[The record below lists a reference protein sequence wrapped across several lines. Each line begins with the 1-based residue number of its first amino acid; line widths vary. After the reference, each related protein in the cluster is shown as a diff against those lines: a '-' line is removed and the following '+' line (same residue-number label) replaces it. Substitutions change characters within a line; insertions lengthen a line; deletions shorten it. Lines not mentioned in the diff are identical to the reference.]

1 CMIFILTMNPK
12 ISIQHPMS
20 INYSQKSKS
29 LFKKE
34 PIPFIYTA
42 AIPNGIPKIIDTPH
56 GFSRVECHL
65 RMERGWK
72 MVASIHDEI
81 IIEVPMRD
89 VTMETISLF
98 QDIMCNS
105 VSDI

>member
-1 CMIFILTMNPK
+1 
-12 ISIQHPMS
+12 
-20 INYSQKSKS
+20 
-29 LFKKE
+29 
-34 PIPFIYTA
+34 
-42 AIPNGIPKIIDTPH
+42 
-56 GFSRVECHL
+56 
-65 RMERGWK
+65 MERGWK

-105 VSDI
+105 VSDIMSVPLKSDVVIMPRWMEEYKPEDWDFVNCRPKKGEVSVDQ